1 MADSGIKR
9 GAFCGYPVSPA
20 SPRTSDVRGTTIHEM
35 NCVTETRLAEQWAT
49 RHRAACDR
57 KVTQALLHR
66 STNDRPQTSAAAVQH
81 PSAMALRTGYGE
93 IGRLSLRATRA
104 SAIND
109 VKRLADQPNALYRP
123 LVLSSLS
130 RTSMPNHYGRS
141 LHGVI
146 DSTGLDARAK

>member
-1 MADSGIKR
+1 
-9 GAFCGYPVSPA
+9 
-20 SPRTSDVRGTTIHEM
+20 
-35 NCVTETRLAEQWAT
+35 
-49 RHRAACDR
+49 
-57 KVTQALLHR
+57 
-66 STNDRPQTSAAAVQH
+66 
-81 PSAMALRTGYGE
+81 MALRTGYGE